1 MGNARHFCGKGFLSL
16 EKGASLAEV
25 EKKNHNYC
33 KLICTLAVYSK
44 IDSFIYSLQKL
55 VGYENSP
62 TFSM

>member
-1 MGNARHFCGKGFLSL
+1 MPDTFVVRVFLSL
-16 EKGASLAEV
+16 EKGASIAEV

-33 KLICTLAVYSK
+33 KRICTLAVYSK

>member
-1 MGNARHFCGKGFLSL
+1 MPDTFVVRVFLSL
-16 EKGASLAEV
+16 EKGTSIAEV
-25 EKKNHNYC
+25 EKKNHNEC

>member
-1 MGNARHFCGKGFLSL
+1 MPDTFMVRVFLSL
-16 EKGASLAEV
+16 EKGASIAEV

-33 KLICTLAVYSK
+33 KLICTLAVDSK